1 MSRLLGLCRRS
12 RTPLKP
18 SLPYDRAA
26 EDERSR
32 VPIGLDSF
40 LTPNPQSH
48 RQRVLKY
55 KKSVP
60 QDD

>member
-40 LTPNPQSH
+40 LTPNPNLTASAF
-48 RQRVLKY
+48 
-55 KKSVP
+55 
-60 QDD
+60 